1 MKKIRLLLLSLL
13 ILIGSAISINAIAV
27 NPSPPQDQTAQNV
40 DADNTAKAASETP
53 AKKPKREKS
62 TDWFSLIIAIGYLVG
77 VFVLLPIVIYTNHQ
91 EKIFSAAENPEK
103 MEVIDATEEERNQKA
118 AVMLEKIEAKMGRYT
133 NEEDGE
139 EYITITSG
147 AQSRYTKFGLDY
159 INQHL
164 DPSDADTKARVAE
177 LTDVYNKRTKRSF
190 TGSKYIIG
198 AAIGIVVLM
207 GVIDWTML
215 FSFFML
221 LHVAGLIFYYLSSR
235 TPVYALEKRLK
246 TFGSKRLGIAGGV
259 LAGLFAGF
267 GAKSFVSVN
276 GGAWQRDYETEG
288 SNAMVL
294 LLIIVFVALIIAFM
308 VAVFGVI
315 NFVINYS
322 TSFLL
327 PNQNAKKW
335 YEKNIA

>member
-13 ILIGSAISINAIAV
+13 ILTGSTISINAIAV
-27 NPSPPQDQTAQNV
+27 NPSPPQDQTEQNL
-40 DADNTAKAASETP
+40 DADNSVDATP
-53 AKKPKREKS
+53 EKPKREKS
-62 TDWFSLIIAIGYLVG
+62 TDWFSLIIALGYLLG
-77 VFVLLPIVIYTNHQ
+77 VFILLPIVIYTNHH

-103 MEVIDATEEERNQKA
+103 MEVINATEEERNRKA
-118 AVMLEKIEAKMGRYT
+118 AEMLEKVEAKMGRYT

-164 DPSDADTKARVAE
+164 DPGDEDIKARVAE

-198 AAIGIVVLM
+198 AAIGVVVLM
-207 GVIDWTML
+207 GIIEWTML

-246 TFGSKRLGIAGGV
+246 TFGSKRLGIVGGV
-259 LAGLFAGF
+259 MAGLFAGF
-267 GAKSFVSVN
+267 GAKSYMSVN
-276 GGAWQRDYETEG
+276 GGAWQRDYEGEG

-308 VAVFGVI
+308 VALFGII

-322 TSFLL
+322 TSFIL
-327 PNQNAKKW
+327 PNQNAQKW

>member
-13 ILIGSAISINAIAV
+13 ILIGCTISINAIAV
-27 NPSPPQDQTAQNV
+27 NTSAPQDQTEQNV
-40 DADNTAKAASETP
+40 DADNSADTATDQP
-53 AKKPKREKS
+53 AEKPKREKS
-62 TDWFSLIIAIGYLVG
+62 TDWFSLIIALGYLLG
-77 VFVLLPIVIYTNHQ
+77 VFILLPIVIYTNHH
-91 EKIFSAAENPEK
+91 EKIFSAADNPEK
-103 MEVIDATEEERNQKA
+103 MEVIQASVEERNQKA
-118 AVMLEKIEAKMGRYT
+118 AQILEKIEAKMGRYT

-147 AQSRYTKFGLDY
+147 VQSRYTKFGLDY

-164 DPSDADTKARVAE
+164 DPKDEGIKARVAE
-177 LTDVYNKRTKRSF
+177 LTEVYNKRTKRSF

-198 AAIGIVVLM
+198 AAIGVVVLM

-267 GAKSFVSVN
+267 GAKSYVSRN
-276 GGAWQRDYETEG
+276 GGAWERDYETEG

-308 VAVFGVI
+308 VALFGII

-322 TSFLL
+322 TSFIL
-327 PNQNAKKW
+327 PNQNAQKW
-335 YEKNIA
+335 HVKNIA